1 MLKKLLT
8 LFLLSSITTL
18 SAQNSVDKDLENI
31 ETQEQVKSYLESK
44 KSRKNKLITFNE
56 EKHKTKLAT
65 TLFKLSI
72 GAKKVNE
79 NEFEKTFYKVI
90 DKRKSTY
97 YRASC
102 IYLNGAKNS
111 MEEIDEM
118 RAKIISQFNNG
129 FPFDLLAKRYS
140 KDENANKGGDIGW
153 VLTEQISP
161 ELENQLTDDKHG
173 LNSIFNVDIPAENAY
188 YVVLKTH
195 EPKDIS
201 EIDVLKIVE
210 AKK

>member
-1 MLKKLLT
+1 MLT
-8 LFLLSSITTL
+8 
-18 SAQNSVDKDLENI
+18 AQNSVEKDLVNI
-31 ETQEQVKSYLESK
+31 ETTEQVKSYLESK

-56 EKHKTKLAT
+56 EKHKTKLTAA
-65 TLFKLSI
+65 LFKLGI

-90 DKRKSTY
+90 DKRKNTY

-118 RAKIISQFNNG
+118 RAKIIAQFNNG
-129 FPFDLLAKRYS
+129 FPFDVLAKQYS

-153 VLTEQISP
+153 RLKTDISP
-161 ELENQLTDDKHG
+161 ELESQLTDGKHG
-173 LNSIFNVDIPAENAY
+173 LNSIFNVDIPEENAF

-195 EPKDIS
+195 EPKEIS